1 MSQNLLKR
9 GNLGHNTAK
18 NEQNHPNLDRDFR
31 KIVFTQKHKV
41 RTEIIV
47 N

>member
-9 GNLGHNTAK
+9 GNQNTTK
-18 NEQNHPNLDRDFR
+18 NEQNHPYLDFR

-47 N
+47 IK